1 MAKGDYEVLWA
12 RTAEE
17 DLQGIIAYIAADSVD
32 EALRVLGRIRTA
44 AVALGSLPER
54 ARLVP
59 ELKEQGVSL
68 YREIVVALWRML
80 YRIIDRKVYV
90 LGVFDSRRNLEDLLL
105 ERLLRQP

>member
-32 EALRVLGRIRTA
+32 EALRVLERIRTA

-54 ARLVP
+54 GRLVP
-59 ELKEQGVSL
+59 ELKEQGVGL
-68 YREIVVALWRML
+68 YREIVIAPWRLL
-80 YRIIDRKVYV
+80 YRIIDRKVNV

>member
-17 DLQGIIAYIAADSVD
+17 DLQGIVAYIAADSVD
-32 EALRVLGRIRTA
+32 EALRVLERIRTA

-54 ARLVP
+54 GRQVP
-59 ELKEQGVSL
+59 ELKEQGVGL
-68 YREIVVALWRML
+68 YREIVVAPWRIL

>member
-1 MAKGDYEVLWA
+1 MAKGDYEVLWT

-17 DLQGIIAYIAADSVD
+17 DLKGIIAWIAVDSVE
-32 EALRVLGRIRTA
+32 EALRALERIRARA
-44 AVALGSLPER
+44 AALSSLPER
-54 ARLVP
+54 GRLVP
-59 ELKEQGVSL
+59 ELKEQGIGL
-68 YREIVVALWRML
+68 YREIVVPPWRML

>member
-32 EALRVLGRIRTA
+32 EALRVLERIRTA

-54 ARLVP
+54 GRLVP
-59 ELKEQGVSL
+59 ELKEQGVGL
-68 YREIVVALWRML
+68 YRVIVIAPWRL
-80 YRIIDRKVYV
+80 LFRIIDRKVNV